1 MQQKHGER
9 GLEWQDSENYGR
21 VWKKHDEMFGKS
33 MVKEERNG
41 DRNPSEFWNFIIFL
55 VISPC
60 FFRFILNLSAL
71 FLLLPGRSAPQT
83 DVNFIMVHHGI
94 KTHLITGS

>member
-1 MQQKHGER
+1 MM
-9 GLEWQDSENYGR
+9 Y
-21 VWKKHDEMFGKS
+21 HDEMFGKS

-41 DRNPSEFWNFIIFL
+41 EIPLNFGISSYFWSFHHA
-55 VISPC
+55 
-60 FFRFILNLSAL
+60 FFRFILNLSAFFLQRNRLVPFFLIYSEFVHFTL
-71 FLLLPGRSAPQT
+71 FLLLPGRSVPQP

>member
-41 DRNPSEFWNFIIFL
+41 EIPMNFGTSSYFWSFHHALF
-55 VISPC
+55 S
-60 FFRFILNLSAL
+60 FILNLSAL
-71 FLLLPGRSAPQT
+71 FLPRNRLVPFFSDL
-83 DVNFIMVHHGI
+83 F
-94 KTHLITGS
+94 